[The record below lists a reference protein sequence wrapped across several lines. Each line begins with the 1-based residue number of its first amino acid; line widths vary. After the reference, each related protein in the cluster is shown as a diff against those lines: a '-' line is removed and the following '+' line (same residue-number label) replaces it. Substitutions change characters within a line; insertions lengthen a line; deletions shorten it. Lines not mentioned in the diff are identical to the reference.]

1 MPFPAH
7 SIVKRSAVCLAAM
20 IMIAGSL
27 PAQQLQDT
35 TSIVLRPGD
44 ALRITVWREP
54 ELSGQFTISQDG
66 TIRHPLYQDIVAAG
80 VDLPTLRAHLRT
92 LLAQYQ
98 AEPRFV
104 IEPLLRVSVG
114 GEVRQPSLYT
124 LPPETSIAEAVA
136 LAGGATDRGRLDR
149 VHLLR
154 GGQEITVDL
163 LSPHAGMA
171 QTHIRSGDQIYVDRS
186 VSVFREYIAPAGSIT
201 AALVT
206 FIALIIRH

>member
-1 MPFPAH
+1 VA
-7 SIVKRSAVCLAAM
+7 LT
-20 IMIAGSL
+20 MIAGPLS
-27 PAQQLQDT
+27 AQQPQDT

-54 ELSGQFTISQDG
+54 DLSGRFTVSQDG
-66 TIRHPLYQDIVAAG
+66 TISHPLYQDIVAAG
-80 VDLPTLRAHLRT
+80 VDLPTLRARLRT

-136 LAGGATDRGRLDR
+136 LAGGATDRARLDR

-154 GGQEITVDL
+154 GGREITVDL
-163 LSPHAGMA
+163 LSPHVGMA
-171 QTHIRSGDQIYVDRS
+171 QARIRSGDQIYVDRS

-206 FIALIIRH
+206 LIALIVRH